1 MRRTAAILLAT
12 ACILGL
18 TATTATANATA
29 PAPAPGDSAVDL
41 PTVAGYLIQTVT
53 AIGGLR

>member
-18 TATTATANATA
+18 ATTTASADGA
-29 PAPAPGDSAVDL
+29 PAPAAAPAVDL
-41 PTVAGYLIQTVT
+41 PTVAGYVIQTVT
-53 AIGGLR
+53 ALGGLR